1 MLKPGAVILL
11 VSKKDLKMTKNQ
23 WEAFCTYKNQLKKYC
38 DENLKFSAELK
49 KLQIDAVGAQSID
62 YEIETPVV
70 YNTAYDE
77 LTEQDEIKLI
87 LIGDNPGKNEQLKKN
102 CRYLVGQSGKI
113 GDKFFTKNPELEIDF
128 RKNVIIM
135 NKTPVHT
142 ARTTQLKYLAKNGS
156 DEIRRL
162 IDDSQKLMAKM
173 AVELHQTLIE
183 ERAENSKIPQL
194 WLIGY
199 SEMKNSGIFNS
210 YKNDFK
216 AGYRGEDFWNQVFV
230 YQHFSMNRFTVDL
243 NNYRTENPD
252 FSLIESLENLGHIH
266 RDEIFGTYPA

>member
-1 MLKPGAVILL
+1 
-11 VSKKDLKMTKNQ
+11 MTKNQ

-113 GDKFFTKNPELEIDF
+113 GDKFFTTNPELEINF

-216 AGYRGEDFWNQVFV
+216 AGYRSEDFWNQVFV